1 MGKVFIIDQGR
12 CNGCH
17 GCQIACKDEH
27 VGNEWLPYQLP
38 QPDTGHFWMR
48 VEQTTHGQ
56 VPKVKVEYKPIMCQ
70 QCATCPLVEAYP
82 DVVTRREDGL
92 VCIDPVKA
100 KGNKELL
107 DLCPFGTVYWNAE
120 LEVPQKCDGCA
131 HLVDAGEI
139 PHCVDMCVTEAL
151 KFGDEE
157 DFADEIAAATQ
168 LEGAADLGA
177 RVYYLNAPGL
187 FIGGE
192 IWDEQAD
199 EVLEGVRVVLVDA
212 DGSETVGATN
222 DWGDFWFRKLAPG
235 NYTVRI
241 EPEGYAAPAPIAVTL
256 DKSLNLGD
264 FPLKKK

>member
-1 MGKVFIIDQGR
+1 MAKVFIIDQAR

-27 VGNEWLPYQLP
+27 VGNEWLPFQLP

-48 VEQTTHGQ
+48 VQQTTHGQ

-70 QCATCPLVEAYP
+70 QCDACPLVEAYP
-82 DVVTRREDGL
+82 EIVTKREDGL
-92 VCIDPVKA
+92 VCIDPIHA
-100 KGNKELL
+100 KGMRDLV

-131 HLVDAGEI
+131 HLVDAGET

-157 DFADEIAAATQ
+157 DFADEIARATQ
-168 LEGAADLGA
+168 LEGADAMGA

-192 IWDEQAD
+192 VWDEEAD
-199 EVLEGVRVVLVDA
+199 EVLEGVRVVLTDA
-212 DGSETVGATN
+212 AGTETAIATN
-222 DWGDFWFRKLAPG
+222 DWGDFWFKQLAPG
-235 NYTVRI
+235 TYTVSI
-241 EPEGYAAPAPIAVTL
+241 ESEEYKNPDPITVELTE
-256 DKSLNLGD
+256 SLNLGD
-264 FPLKKK
+264 FPLRKQ